1 MSGTFAK
8 GDYAIAQN
16 GHVWICTVAGTPGT
30 WVDAD
35 NIVSL
40 GSATKA
46 TGRHFK
52 ILNRDA
58 ILADPEPEW
67 LIEGLY
73 TQDSIAQ
80 VFGNPEAYKTF
91 FALAVAFSVATG
103 KLFLGTHK
111 VKRFQ
116 SPFLPSQNDRP
127 SPMETAESSSAT
139 SDHLPPEVARMRALH
154 HIQDAAEIIS
164 DAMPYVTVVEQQL
177 YASIVDGLSSLERHL
192 ADLKKS

>member
-1 MSGTFAK
+1 MWALSFEKSQAIFASETAPAS
-8 GDYAIAQN
+8 DVIN
-16 GHVWICTVAGTPGT
+16 SCR
-30 WVDAD
+30 
-35 NIVSL
+35 SL
-40 GSATKA
+40 KKA
-46 TGRHFK
+46 AEQLK
-52 ILNRDA
+52 
-58 ILADPEPEW
+58 
-67 LIEGLY
+67 
-73 TQDSIAQ
+73 
-80 VFGNPEAYKTF
+80 
-91 FALAVAFSVATG
+91 
-103 KLFLGTHK
+103 GTHK